1 MCFGENTH
9 YREQK
14 FKAAA
19 CAEHSNH
26 FRAASSLSVQLK
38 PMNVSSWLKRFSY
51 KPFTVQTRD
60 KLPHPKILLGLL
72 WKGLG
77 GRGLLGEGTSPQPL
91 HKHRGAGLTA
101 AGAGVGWEQQ
111 TRPLQ
116 PGRSEALPRWGRG
129 SEVPGQAQ
137 AQLKHGSGR
146 PALKAAPRGKGGKAS
161 HRFPTN
167 LIPGYTAP
175 PFQSWAEH
183 WELTPQRRKE
193 LGRFLVHS
201 GCYKQEWKT
210 MRFSVKTGKVGAG
223 EEAIKRNTQEEIW
236 SLFWT

>member
-38 PMNVSSWLKRFSY
+38 PMNVSSWLKCFSY

-72 WKGLG
+72 WKGS
-77 GRGLLGEGTSPQPL
+77 GRRGPLGEGTSPRPL
-91 HKHRGAGLTA
+91 HKQRGAGLTA
-101 AGAGVGWEQQ
+101 AGAGAGWEQQ

-161 HRFPTN
+161 HRFPTKSDPR
-167 LIPGYTAP
+167 LHSSTI
-175 PFQSWAEH
+175 S
-183 WELTPQRRKE
+183 E
-193 LGRFLVHS
+193 LGWTLGAIS
-201 GCYKQEWKT
+201 SEEK
-210 MRFSVKTGKVGAG
+210 GAG
-223 EEAIKRNTQEEIW
+223 EIFGALRLLQAGMKNDEIFCEDW
-236 SLFWT
+236 